1 MVLERPDPVA
11 GAGVG
16 GAARDVEVAG
26 REPEEREGDRED
38 GGLTAFHGR
47 ANIARVRAGTRRTRA
62 RQPGRPDLP
71 VRREPM
77 LWLLASIMLLAWI
90 VLLAFKITAGAIHIL
105 LVAALALYVFSAIRG
120 RRAHGTVP

>member
-1 MVLERPDPVA
+1 
-11 GAGVG
+11 
-16 GAARDVEVAG
+16 
-26 REPEEREGDRED
+26 
-38 GGLTAFHGR
+38 
-47 ANIARVRAGTRRTRA
+47 
-62 RQPGRPDLP
+62 
-71 VRREPM
+71 M